1 MILVIVLVCM
11 RVEREIIEEEEED
24 KVGGLRDGLSSISDH
39 KIVSSEE

>member
-11 RVEREIIEEEEED
+11 RVEREIIKEEED

-39 KIVSSEE
+39 KIVASEE